1 MADANTDANTDN
13 RTDERRRIAGYLR
26 SQGEKYG
33 WLELWPR
40 VVQGRLEFLD
50 SIGDVSPRQADF
62 RLQDG
67 AWTIREVAHH
77 VLTGSR
83 AVAETIERLARG
95 EAAGS
100 VRWTDPAKEP
110 AAASLAGLR
119 REILADSVVFSNLA
133 TRFSD
138 DVSLQPTAPH
148 GFFGPLHCRAWFIFQ
163 RVHDQDHARQVL
175 AIKQAGAY
183 PA

>member
-1 MADANTDANTDN
+1 MAGTTTEDRTEERN
-13 RTDERRRIAGYLR
+13 RVAGYLL

-40 VVQGRLEFLD
+40 VVRGRLEFVD
-50 SIGDVSPRQADF
+50 AIRDVTEQQGDF
-62 RLQDG
+62 RPEQG

-77 VLTGSR
+77 VLAGSR

-95 EAAGS
+95 EAADS

-110 AAASLAGLR
+110 AAASLADLQ

-133 TRFSD
+133 TRFPD
-138 DVSLQPTAPH
+138 DVSLESTAPH
-148 GFFGPLHCRAWFIFQ
+148 SFFGPLHCRAWFIFQ

-175 AIKQAGAY
+175 AIKQAGGY